1 MIVCNFEAIECNT
14 FFRLARFV
22 RARRHRRWRCY
33 CRFALAPASDY
44 ARFGFAGGAGDM
56 DLNWIVLGLV
66 GWALALLGV
75 LVLMRMTSDQDR
87 AARHE
92 EKRLIPY
99 SDVTITHH
107 SNG

>member
-1 MIVCNFEAIECNT
+1 
-14 FFRLARFV
+14 
-22 RARRHRRWRCY
+22 
-33 CRFALAPASDY
+33 
-44 ARFGFAGGAGDM
+44 M